1 MRASP
6 ILLAVVLGLA
16 AGCASDRWI
25 YSKKD
30 VTPATLDQDLGN
42 CRRQAHRP
50 QSFAL
55 MSSRRVDQDELNR
68 CMERKGYKAIRD
80 E

>member
-1 MRASP
+1 MRAGP
-6 ILLAVVLGLA
+6 VLLAVVLGLA
-16 AGCASDRWI
+16 AGCAGDRWI
-25 YSKKD
+25 YSKAG
-30 VTPATLDQDLGN
+30 VTPASLDQDLGA

-50 QSFAL
+50 HSFAL

-68 CMERKGYKAIRD
+68 CMERKGYKATRD

>member
-1 MRASP
+1 VRAAP
-6 ILLAVVLGLA
+6 VLLAVVLGLA
-16 AGCASDRWI
+16 AGCAGGQWI

-30 VTPATLDQDLGN
+30 VTPATLDSDLGG

-50 QSFAL
+50 HSFAL

-68 CMERKGYKAIRD
+68 CMERKGYKATRD